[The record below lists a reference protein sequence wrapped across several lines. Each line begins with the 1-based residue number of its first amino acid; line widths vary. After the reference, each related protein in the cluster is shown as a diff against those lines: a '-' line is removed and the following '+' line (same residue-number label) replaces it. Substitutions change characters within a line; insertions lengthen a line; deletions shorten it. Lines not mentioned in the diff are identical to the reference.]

1 MIPERKNILRELK
14 INWMLKNRVKTLI
27 GLIENTE
34 IAEIEVSSFFGFQK
48 IRLSKSSKTNESIK
62 SNESNV
68 IESKISKDLDE
79 KVLYDDKNIESEPS
93 KPISNIDKNEL
104 DSVEEIDFFEMKAP
118 LVGTFYSSPKP
129 SDPPFVNVGDRIEKG
144 QVICII
150 EAMKIFNDIESEIS
164 GTVHEV
170 CVDNAS
176 PVEFDQLII
185 KIIPD

>member
-1 MIPERKNILRELK
+1 
-14 INWMLKNRVKTLI
+14 MLKNRIKTLI
-27 GLIENTE
+27 NLIENTE

-48 IRLSKSSKTNESIK
+48 IRLSKSSKINETKKI
-62 SNESNV
+62 NESNV
-68 IESKISKDLDE
+68 IEQKISEEIEE
-79 KVLYDDKNIESEPS
+79 KVSLVDKKIETEPTESISSEDKN
-93 KPISNIDKNEL
+93 
-104 DSVEEIDFFEMKAP
+104 DSDPVDEVNYFEMKAP

-129 SDPPFVNVGDRIEKG
+129 TDPPFVSVGDKVNKG
-144 QVICII
+144 QVVCII